1 MKTVSVL
8 TIVSIAGVA
17 SAQSVSVGN
26 GIPVN
31 LGNDP
36 FSNRATLWDNGDTD
50 GSNGYSQA
58 TSGVFGA
65 SRSTLDDFE
74 VTDSAGWILND
85 FHTLALYSGG
95 GTNNGSGYNL
105 TFWSDASGAPG
116 APIATANVT
125 SFSESTTG
133 RTWFSRPELAQDVV
147 FDDIYLAPGRYW
159 VEMQVIATDNAFQM
173 VRAGVTGSE
182 CWVNYADFGG
192 LMPGSSIFGTR
203 ADIAY
208 SLTGDVA
215 PAPGALA
222 LLGLGGLAAARRRR

>member
-17 SAQSVSVGN
+17 SAQAVSVGN
-26 GIPVN
+26 GIPTN

-58 TSGVFGA
+58 TSGVFGF

-74 VTDSAGWILND
+74 VTDNAGWILND
-85 FHTLALYSGG
+85 FHTIGLWSGG
-95 GTNNGSGYNL
+95 GTGLGSGYNL
-105 TFWSDASGAPG
+105 TIWSDSAGSPG
-116 APIATANVT
+116 APIVSANVN
-125 SFSESTTG
+125 SYAENVTG
-133 RTWFSRPELAQDVV
+133 RTWFSRPEVAIDVT
-147 FDDIYLAPGRYW
+147 FDDIFLGAGRYW
-159 VEMQVIATDNAFQM
+159 VEMQVIGTDNHFQM
-173 VRAGVTGSE
+173 VRSTVTGSE
-182 CWVNYADFGG
+182 CWVNYADLGFG
-192 LMPGSSIFGTR
+192 PGSSVFGVA
-203 ADIAY
+203 ADLAF
-208 SLTGDVA
+208 SLTGEVA